1 MLYALLAVII
11 AALTAKIIIMKRSAR
26 DIARQFKEK
35 LGEDTNTV
43 ITLQT
48 ADKDMRL
55 LTSELNDQ
63 LKTLRAEHNRYVC
76 GDAELKAA
84 ITNIS
89 HDLRT
94 PLTAISGYLEV
105 MKKTEKPKQ
114 IEKYLDI
121 IEGRTDL
128 MKQLTEELFR
138 YSVILSSD
146 SNADTEEV
154 DVGRVLE
161 DCIMGCYAALTE
173 KGITPVIE
181 LTEEKV
187 IRTVNKSALSR
198 VFNNLLNNAMK
209 YSDGDLYISFS
220 PSGEAVFSNTASGL
234 TTVQVERLFDRFY
247 TVQAARNS
255 TGLGLSIARTFIEQM
270 NGTISAKLNG
280 DKLIITI
287 TL

>member
-1 MLYALLAVII
+1 
-11 AALTAKIIIMKRSAR
+11 
-26 DIARQFKEK
+26 
-35 LGEDTNTV
+35 
-43 ITLQT
+43 
-48 ADKDMRL
+48 
-55 LTSELNDQ
+55 
-63 LKTLRAEHNRYVC
+63 
-76 GDAELKAA
+76 
-84 ITNIS
+84 
-89 HDLRT
+89 
-94 PLTAISGYLEV
+94 
-105 MKKTEKPKQ
+105 
-114 IEKYLDI
+114 
-121 IEGRTDL
+121 

-181 LTEEKV
+181 LTEKKV

>member
-146 SNADTEEV
+146 SNTDTEEV

>member
-35 LGEDTNTV
+35 LDEDTNTV

-105 MKKTEKPKQ
+105 MKKTEKPEQ

-280 DKLIITI
+280 DKLVITI

>member
-105 MKKTEKPKQ
+105 MKKTEKPEQ

>member
-26 DIARQFKEK
+26 DIARQFREK

-105 MKKTEKPKQ
+105 MKKTKKPEQ

-270 NGTISAKLNG
+270 NGTISSKING